1 MADIKDLLGDQY
13 KEGMT
18 AEEIT
23 TAFASKDFIDKS
35 TLPPS
40 VDKVTFDKTASEL
53 AAAKKALKDF
63 ETKNLSAEEQL
74 KRQQEEFATSQ
85 KTLQAELSKLAA
97 KELFIGAGL
106 KETEFADL
114 MGIVVRDDV
123 ESTKTAASQVV
134 KMLTAQKTELEKS
147 IKAELL
153 KGTPTPP
160 GGAGATTLGDL
171 DKKIAEAGEAG
182 NLSLQAAL
190 VRQRFELL
198 NKK

>member
-18 AEEIT
+18 ADEIT
-23 TAFASKDFIDKS
+23 AAFASKDFIDKS

-40 VDKVTFDKTASEL
+40 VDKATFDKTASEL
-53 AAAKKALKDF
+53 AAAKKAIKDF
-63 ETKNLSAEEQL
+63 EAKNLTAEEQL
-74 KRQQEEFATSQ
+74 KRQQEEFAASQ
-85 KTLQAELSKLAA
+85 KTLNTELAKIAA
-97 KELFIGAGL
+97 KELFVGAGL
-106 KETEFADL
+106 KEADYAE
-114 MGIVVRDDV
+114 MMAVVIKDDV

-134 KMLTAQKTELEKS
+134 KMLTAQKTELEKT

-153 KGTPTPP
+153 KGTPNPP
-160 GGAGATTLGDL
+160 GGEGASTVADL

-182 NLSLQAAL
+182 RMAEQAAL
-190 VRQRFELL
+190 IEQRFKLL

>member
-18 AEEIT
+18 VEEIT
-23 TAFASKDFIDKS
+23 AAIATKDFIDKS

-40 VDKVTFDKTASEL
+40 VDKTVFDKTASEL
-53 AAAKKALKDF
+53 AAAKKALKEF

-74 KRQQEEFATSQ
+74 KRQQEEFMASQ
-85 KTLQAELSKLAA
+85 KTLNGELARIAA
-97 KELFIGAGL
+97 KELFVSAGL
-106 KETEFADL
+106 KEADYAD
-114 MGIVVRDDV
+114 MMAVVVKDDV

-134 KMLTAQKTELEKS
+134 KMLTAQKAEIEK
-147 IKAELL
+147 KVKEELL

-160 GGAGATTLGDL
+160 GGAGAKTIEEL
-171 DKKIAEAGEAG
+171 DKKIAEAGAAG
-182 NLSLQAAL
+182 NASLQASL
-190 VRQRFELL
+190 LRQRFELT